1 MKIYYFT
8 SVKREKHISR
18 FETMHEYTSKKA
30 ANAERK
36 ALIKDGLDCSEIRER
51 IV

>member
-18 FETMHEYTSKKA
+18 FETMHEFTSKKA

-36 ALIKDGLDCSEIRER
+36 ALVKSGLTCSEVRER

>member
-18 FETMHEYTSKKA
+18 FETMHEFTSKKA
-30 ANAERK
+30 ASAERK
-36 ALIKDGLDCSEIRER
+36 ALVKSGLTCSEVRER
-51 IV
+51 II